1 MFKKIKDIVI
11 WIGIFLIPI
20 SLLAQ
25 EDVASKE
32 AMLIEQE
39 NINFQT
45 FFFES
50 LKQKAIGNYD
60 KAIYALEACNNIN
73 KESIAILFELSKNHF
88 LLNKYTEAEYYILKG
103 LEIEP
108 LNIYMLRYLKEI
120 KTKKNDYK
128 GAINIQQKIVAINPS
143 EEADLVI
150 LYIKSGEIE
159 KAISVI
165 KKLDKKDN
173 LPSHLVALKE
183 SLIKTTHVINEKS
196 NSVFNDQPK
205 SKIELLKD
213 NYNLKKD
220 FNSLK
225 LVLERELKTK
235 QYLNLLKDSKEA
247 VSLYP
252 AQPYVYLMNGVAL
265 NSLRKYKEAI
275 IKLEIGL
282 EFIVDDNKMEAQFME
297 QLSLSYKGLGQNKTA
312 TSYYKKVLDLRKQIK
327 IKHD

>member
-1 MFKKIKDIVI
+1 MLKKIKHIII
-11 WIGIFLIPI
+11 WIGIILIPFY
-20 SLLAQ
+20 SFAQ

-39 NINFQT
+39 DINFQT
-45 FFFES
+45 FFFKS
-50 LKQKAIGNYD
+50 LQQKAIGNYD
-60 KAIYALEACNNIN
+60 KAIYALEACNNID
-73 KESIAILFELSKNHF
+73 KKSVAVLFELSKNYVF
-88 LLNKYTEAEYYILKG
+88 LLKYTEAEYYILKG

-108 LNIYMLRYLKEI
+108 SNIYMLKYLKEI
-120 KTKKNDYK
+120 KAKQNDYK
-128 GAINIQQKIVAINPS
+128 GAISIQQKIITLKPG

-159 KAISVI
+159 KAILVI
-165 KKLDKKDN
+165 KKLDKNDN

-183 SLIKTTHVINEKS
+183 SLIQTTNVIDENN
-196 NSVFNDQPK
+196 NSAFKDQPK

-220 FNSLK
+220 YISFK

-235 QYLNLLKDSKEA
+235 QYLDLLKDSKEA

-282 EFIVDDNKMEAQFME
+282 EFVVDDNKMEAQFME

-312 TSYYKKVLDLRKQIK
+312 TSYYKKVLDLRK
-327 IKHD
+327 

>member
-1 MFKKIKDIVI
+1 MFKKTQDIVI
-11 WIGIFLIPI
+11 WFGVFLIPI
-20 SLLAQ
+20 YLLAQ

-32 AMLIEQE
+32 VMFIEQE

-73 KESIAILFELSKNHF
+73 KESVAVLFEFSKNHSF
-88 LLNKYTEAEYYILKG
+88 LNKYTEAEFYILKG

-108 LNIYMLRYLKEI
+108 SNIYMLRHLKEI
-120 KTKKNDYK
+120 KTKQNDYK
-128 GAINIQQKIVAINPS
+128 GAINIQQKIVVINPN

-150 LYIKSGEIE
+150 LYIKSGDIE

-196 NSVFNDQPK
+196 NNAFNDQPK
-205 SKIELLKD
+205 SKTELLKD

-235 QYLNLLKDSKEA
+235 QYLNLLKDS
-247 VSLYP
+247 
-252 AQPYVYLMNGVAL
+252 
-265 NSLRKYKEAI
+265 
-275 IKLEIGL
+275 
-282 EFIVDDNKMEAQFME
+282 
-297 QLSLSYKGLGQNKTA
+297 
-312 TSYYKKVLDLRKQIK
+312 
-327 IKHD
+327 

>member
-1 MFKKIKDIVI
+1 MFKKIQDIVI
-11 WIGIFLIPI
+11 WFGVFLIPI
-20 SLLAQ
+20 YLFAQ
-25 EDVASKE
+25 EDIASKE
-32 AMLIEQE
+32 AMLFEQG

-73 KESIAILFELSKNHF
+73 KESVAVLFELSKNHSF
-88 LLNKYTEAEYYILKG
+88 LNKYTEAEFYILKG

-108 LNIYMLRYLKEI
+108 SNIYMLRHLKEI
-120 KTKKNDYK
+120 KTKQNDYK
-128 GAINIQQKIVAINPS
+128 GAINIQQKIVVINPN

-150 LYIKSGEIE
+150 LYIKSGDIE

-183 SLIKTTHVINEKS
+183 SLIQTTAINEKG
-196 NSVFNDQPK
+196 NSAFNDQPK
-205 SKIELLKD
+205 SKTELLKD

-235 QYLNLLKDSKEA
+235 QYLDLLKDSKEA

-312 TSYYKKVLDLRKQIK
+312 TSYYKKVLDLRK
-327 IKHD
+327 